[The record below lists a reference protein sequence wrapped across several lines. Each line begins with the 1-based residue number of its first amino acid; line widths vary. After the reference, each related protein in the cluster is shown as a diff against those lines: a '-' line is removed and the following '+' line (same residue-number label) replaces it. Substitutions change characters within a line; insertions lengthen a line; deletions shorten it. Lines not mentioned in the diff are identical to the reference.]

1 MNWFSLSLSL
11 SLAPIPNVTLSSTSA
26 RVPLH
31 TNYSSAI
38 LNCTGIVPLGAVGR
52 LSILNPKQ
60 FSWTLNSV
68 DITSS
73 AVTDQNSLYFVYSSS
88 TVNATYTTA
97 GDYAYVCTVS
107 IVSVTRDLTVSRSDS
122 LTITVTG
129 KLYYMYIW
137 WIQVLLNVL

>member
-1 MNWFSLSLSL
+1 MVLSL
-11 SLAPIPNVTLSSTSA
+11 SLAPILNVTLSSTSTH
-26 RVPLH
+26 VPLH

-38 LNCTGIVPLGAVGR
+38 LNCTGIVPLGVVGR

-73 AVTDQNSLYFVYSSS
+73 AVTDQNSLYFVYSYS
-88 TVNATYTTA
+88 TVNATYTTV
-97 GDYAYVCTVS
+97 GDYTYVCTVS
-107 IVSVTRDLTVSRSDS
+107 ISVIGDPTVSRSDS

-129 KLYYMYIW
+129 KLYYMYNI
-137 WIQVLLNVL
+137 